1 LYKAVAGQAL
11 SAESPF
17 HFSPSFSEPVAIS
30 NSFNSTPIIIS
41 HIKAPELVRSYPKDY
56 KKQLRG
62 IPGKQNKENGP
73 LIKANDLPTIREG
86 TLHPVQ
92 TEVITS
98 YATSSMTEIMYMCIF
113 CEPVFT
119 HLSFSVM

>member
-1 LYKAVAGQAL
+1 
-11 SAESPF
+11 
-17 HFSPSFSEPVAIS
+17 
-30 NSFNSTPIIIS
+30 
-41 HIKAPELVRSYPKDY
+41 VRSYPKDY

-113 CEPVFT
+113 CELVFT